1 VYRTEI
7 SEMRTWGS
15 VALLVLLVLVATALA
30 WRSRAEPVRC
40 SNVDTT
46 FDYAAGTTTFDTRE
60 EAVENA
66 VSSTLDGDLG
76 DFTLGAAGPE
86 RYVVHWEDE
95 DPANPLVVGVRHAGD
110 GFLPTGV
117 SC

>member
-1 VYRTEI
+1 MKARGWFTV
-7 SEMRTWGS
+7 
-15 VALLVLLVLVATALA
+15 VLLVVASATIFA

-95 DPANPLVVGVRHAGD
+95 DPANPLVVGVRRAGE
-110 GFLPTGV
+110 GFLPSGL
-117 SC
+117 SCSGSA